1 MQIDRGAKARDCQ
14 DGFQFKDVL
23 RELVSSALILVD
35 DQRIIQALNPEGE
48 HLLGLRAAEVLRR
61 SSELLPPAL
70 RDLIEETLSTGL
82 SLADRVIAPFASN
95 QGESLLKASTTAIH
109 NAAGEVSAV
118 AVLLTDFS
126 LARQWEQN
134 LHRLD
139 LLSSI
144 GTLST
149 GLAHEIKNALVAIRT
164 FLEILFRRNPEM
176 ELTDIA
182 SREFRR
188 IDSLVSQMLRFAG
201 TATNDFSPVGVSEI
215 LENTL
220 RLVQHQIA
228 NNKIVL
234 ARSFKASPD
243 TVRGD
248 THQLQQAFLNLLLN
262 AVESMERGG
271 HLTLST
277 ELVSSPAPLPE
288 TSPHQRLLRVTIR
301 DTGPGI
307 PPENVGR
314 LFEPFFTTKPNGTGL
329 GLPITR
335 QIIHEH
341 DGTLRVESEQ
351 DRGTAFHLEFP
362 MVPEFPEI
370 AGPARLLPLPQE

>member
-14 DGFQFKDVL
+14 DGLQFKDVL

-82 SLADRVIAPFASN
+82 SLADRVIAPFASS

-109 NAAGEVSAV
+109 NPAGEVSAV

-243 TVRGD
+243 TVQGD

-262 AVESMERGG
+262 AVESMETGG

-277 ELVSSPAPLPE
+277 ELVSSPARLPD
-288 TSPHQRLLRVTIR
+288 TRPHQRLLRVTIR

-307 PPENVGR
+307 PPENVDR
-314 LFEPFFTTKPNGTGL
+314 L
-329 GLPITR
+329 
-335 QIIHEH
+335 
-341 DGTLRVESEQ
+341 
-351 DRGTAFHLEFP
+351 
-362 MVPEFPEI
+362 
-370 AGPARLLPLPQE
+370 